1 MTRSTRTPQPQ
12 ATRQAIAYVRVS
24 TPGQREEGVSLAAQ
38 RAKLAAW
45 CEVMGYELVHTYADE
60 GISGFSVDKR
70 PGLQQAIADACTR
83 GCVLVVYSLSRLARN
98 TRETLELGERFAK
111 AGADLVS
118 LSENID
124 TTSAAGKMVF
134 RMLAV
139 LAEFERDQ
147 ISERTKTAL
156 AYKKARQE
164 RVGMVPY
171 GSQVGPQGTLVPCE
185 EEQAVIATMTAYRN
199 QGMTLRAI
207 VQAAARAGLVC
218 RAGTPFQL
226 TQIARMLKENAA

>member
-1 MTRSTRTPQPQ
+1 
-12 ATRQAIAYVRVS
+12 
-24 TPGQREEGVSLAAQ
+24 
-38 RAKLAAW
+38 
-45 CEVMGYELVHTYADE
+45 
-60 GISGFSVDKR
+60 
-70 PGLQQAIADACTR
+70 
-83 GCVLVVYSLSRLARN
+83 
-98 TRETLELGERFAK
+98 
-111 AGADLVS
+111 
-118 LSENID
+118 
-124 TTSAAGKMVF
+124 SAAGKMIF

-171 GSQVGPQGTLVPCE
+171 GSQVGPQGTLVPCQ
-185 EEQAVIATMTAYRN
+185 EEQAVMATIAAYST

-207 VQAAARAGLVC
+207 VQAAASIGLVS

-226 TQIARMLKENAA
+226 TQVARLVKQLEEAA